1 MVPLG
6 LKNTFTKFQ
15 RIMDKILTM
24 LDNVQNY
31 IDDIIIFNVTMQEH
45 EKHLQGVFEQLED

>member
-1 MVPLG
+1 
-6 LKNTFTKFQ
+6 
-15 RIMDKILTM
+15 MDKILTM

-45 EKHLQGVFEQLED
+45 EKHLQGVVERLED